1 MSTALQLAQTDD
13 LVKELASRYQHFVFA
28 GLKAAAN
35 EADGNIRS
43 WRYAGNTETC
53 QGLAC
58 GLIAHIQQDA
68 DANEEVLEPGNL

>member
-1 MSTALQLAQTDD
+1 MSSLQLAQTDD
-13 LVKELASRYQHFVFA
+13 LVKELASRYEHFVFA
-28 GLKAAAN
+28 GLKHAIN
-35 EADGNIRS
+35 DADGRVRS

-68 DANEEVLEPGNL
+68 DANEEVLEPGEL